1 MGRDGTGVCRP
12 GRVPQGSTTPQCT
25 SGGQVP
31 APSWWGSPETHWDL
45 SGHLLPPT
53 RWHGLP
59 GELHRGPP
67 GRRSQP
73 LGSCDHAFLPPASSD
88 SASSPSQKALGPS
101 CDLSNPPP
109 TRCVPAPGPLGWPQS
124 AVLLT
129 LWLSRSWREE
139 GAPHRPYRV
148 PLESGQQPLV
158 TSRAWFLGG
167 KGGVVEPRRR
177 EGRVL
182 SVSLERIKNV
192 LISRPLPSLG
202 GLARWHL
209 AGGS

>member
-1 MGRDGTGVCRP
+1 MGWSLGREPRKDEIAEVASWGETGPGFADLGGSQPPPGGAALKRTGTSAGTSFLQLDGMVCPVNCTGV
-12 GRVPQGSTTPQCT
+12 
-25 SGGQVP
+25 
-31 APSWWGSPETHWDL
+31 
-45 SGHLLPPT
+45 
-53 RWHGLP
+53 
-59 GELHRGPP
+59 PP
-67 GRRSQP
+67 GRWSQP
-73 LGSCDHAFLPPASSD
+73 LGSCDHAFLPGRTQPPLPPRRPWGPAVT
-88 SASSPSQKALGPS
+88 SA
-101 CDLSNPPP
+101 PPP

-139 GAPHRPYRV
+139 GAPHRPYWV

-192 LISRPLPSLG
+192 LISRPSWSCMGCSLLLG
-202 GLARWHL
+202 DRD
-209 AGGS
+209 